1 MPAAL
6 TRITTALR
14 SDLVSGL
21 LLIDAARQV
30 ELDRR
35 GVGAVHRQQLHHHDR
50 LTVLGHL
57 RLLRGDVLGLD
68 ALPLRHSRRRAAY
81 VKGPT
86 AEATHPAWERFGG
99 QLALCIPFTDLR
111 ADRRI

>member
-6 TRITTALR
+6 TRITAALR

-21 LLIDAARQV
+21 LLIGAARQV
-30 ELDRR
+30 ALDRR
-35 GVGAVHRQQLHHHDR
+35 GVG
-50 LTVLGHL
+50 
-57 RLLRGDVLGLD
+57 
-68 ALPLRHSRRRAAY
+68 

-86 AEATHPAWERFGG
+86 AETTHPAWERFGG
-99 QLALCIPFTDLR
+99 QLALYIPFTDLR